1 MRYFPEVSVAVTL
14 GCGVMAGLL
23 FAFSNFVMRAL
34 QRLPP
39 EHGMSAMQ
47 HVNVLIVNPVFLL
60 VFLGTGVL
68 SVALLMLVWAGAPVP
83 WPTVAGAICY
93 LAGVIG
99 VTAAF
104 NIPLNNVL
112 ATFTATD
119 APGRWPQ
126 YVASWLAWNHV
137 RTVCAVVAT
146 VLYAAGLIA
155 YERNMK

>member
-1 MRYFPEVSVAVTL
+1 MAILVL
-14 GCGVMAGLL
+14 G
-23 FAFSNFVMRAL
+23 
-34 QRLPP
+34 
-39 EHGMSAMQ
+39 
-47 HVNVLIVNPVFLL
+47 
-60 VFLGTGVL
+60 GTGFIGPRAIRRL
-68 SVALLMLVWAGAPVP
+68 VARGEEIVCMDINPQA
-83 WPTVAGAICY
+83 
-93 LAGVIG
+93 
-99 VTAAF
+99 AAF